1 MMNYNNIFYLL
12 ICFLCSES
20 LFGQVPTFLETSEQL
35 EKLLRYEQKSPNQLR
50 ELLTE
55 LEHNQTG
62 FESEFQMLK
71 TRVDRVLL
79 PLEIKFTKSDIYNKD
94 YKNAVQKIGLIK
106 VNYKYDEAIQK
117 LENYFDRKLFHDEKK
132 TLLASKPH
140 WFSVEP
146 SIAFYS
152 SEIEAK
158 NFNTIQN
165 LNPVYGLG
173 LYVRMKNKPTT
184 SSSGKLKFNYSQIG
198 LKLDYRDPNYTY
210 KLDTATFNNTVYFNS
225 QLSYLYK
232 QVLGIDVGIIS
243 YSTKIDELS
252 SYYSF
257 TGSFYIPM
265 GWMSLGVNARIITD
279 FLSTNPLVQIGTT
292 LKFNLGL
299 YKPFNNNDKE
309 EVKAKII
316 KFKEANSKK

>member
-1 MMNYNNIFYLL
+1 
-12 ICFLCSES
+12 
-20 LFGQVPTFLETSEQL
+20 
-35 EKLLRYEQKSPNQLR
+35 
-50 ELLTE
+50 
-55 LEHNQTG
+55 
-62 FESEFQMLK
+62 MLK
-71 TRVDRVLL
+71 TRVNRVLL

-106 VNYKYDEAIQK
+106 VNYKYDEDIQK

-132 TLLASKPH
+132 TLLASKAH

-173 LYVRMKNKPTT
+173 LYVRMNNKTTT

-232 QVLGIDVGIIS
+232 QVLGLDVGLMS

-257 TGSFYIPM
+257 TGSFYIPI

-279 FLSTNPLVQIGTT
+279 FLSTNALVQIGTT

-316 KFKEANSKK
+316 KFKEAN